1 MVRILVIARKDLQL
15 LLRDPLGL
23 FFILAFP
30 AIMGIIFGAITGS
43 FQTDQAVLEIAV
55 IDEDQSRLSSRFTS
69 ALVET
74 GSIRIWNR
82 DAVLENERQ
91 ASLDRVRRGRLTAVV
106 ILPTG
111 FGETAG
117 IPWASPV
124 PIAVAIDPS
133 RTAERGMLQG
143 LLVEAAGSLVT
154 ARLEDPESRRILFAN
169 GRREMER
176 SEMLPTVTRGLLVR
190 LLDLL
195 EREVELELERAN
207 SSNPTA
213 PSKSTFP
220 VELEFARIEF
230 VPIDRQADRGLGAN
244 WHNKVRSRWD
254 LSFPQGMLWG
264 VLSCSAGFAI
274 SLVREQEQ
282 GTFLRLQVA
291 PLSRFQILA
300 GKAAACFVTVLFV
313 ILAMVLL
320 GYALGMRPTSPLL
333 LALAAFSIACSFVG
347 IMLAMSVTGRTAES
361 VNGAAWGS
369 GVLMAMFG
377 GGMVPLVFMPE
388 FMQTLSLFSPVRWA
402 VEALEGA
409 IWRNYSAVEMLR
421 PCGVLMGI
429 GAIGFC
435 VGILVLKRRT
445 G

>member
-1 MVRILVIARKDLQL
+1 MAHILVIARKDLQL

-55 IDEDQSRLSSRFTS
+55 IDEDQSPLSTRFVT

-82 DAVLENERQ
+82 NTVLENARQ
-91 ASLDRVRRGRLTAVV
+91 ESLDRVRRGRLTAVV

-117 IPWASPV
+117 IPWSSPP
-124 PIAVAIDPS
+124 PIEVAIDPS

-143 LLVEAAGSLVT
+143 LLLEAAGGLVT
-154 ARLEDPESRRILFAN
+154 ARLQDPD
-169 GRREMER
+169 GRRTLFSSGRQEMER
-176 SEMLPTVTRGLLVR
+176 IETLPAVTRALLVQ
-190 LLDLL
+190 LLNLL
-195 EREVELELERAN
+195 ERELDQELERA
-207 SSNPTA
+207 SSGNPA
-213 PSKSTFP
+213 DPSKAIFP
-220 VELEFARIEF
+220 ADLELARIEF
-230 VPIDRQADRGLGAN
+230 VPIDRQSDPGLRAN
-244 WHNKVRSRWD
+244 WRNKVRSRWD

-300 GKAAACFVTVLFV
+300 GKAIACFVTVLFV

-320 GYALGMRPTSPLL
+320 GYLLGMRPGSPFL

-388 FMQTLSLFSPVRWA
+388 FMQVLSLFSPVRWA

-409 IWRNYSAVEMLR
+409 IWRDYSVVEMLR

-429 GAIGFC
+429 GSIGFV
-435 VGILVLKRRT
+435 VGMLVLKRRT

>member
-1 MVRILVIARKDLQL
+1 MAHILVIARKDLQL

-43 FQTDQAVLEIAV
+43 SQTDEAVLEIAV
-55 IDEDQSRLSSRFTS
+55 IDEDQSPLSTRFITT
-69 ALVET
+69 LMET

-82 DAVLENERQ
+82 DAILENARQ

-111 FGETAG
+111 FGKTAG
-117 IPWASPV
+117 IPWSSPA
-124 PIAVAIDPS
+124 PIEVTIDPS

-154 ARLEDPESRRILFAN
+154 ARLEDPD
-169 GRREMER
+169 GRRTLFSSGRQELER
-176 SEMLPTVTRGLLVR
+176 SKTLPAVTRALLVQ
-190 LLDLL
+190 LLNLL
-195 EREVELELERAN
+195 EREVERASTN
-207 SSNPTA
+207 NPTA
-213 PSKSTFP
+213 PSKSTFSAD
-220 VELEFARIEF
+220 LEFARIEF
-230 VPIDRQADRGLGAN
+230 VSIDRQADPGLDAN
-244 WHNKVRSRWD
+244 WRDKVRSRWD

-320 GYALGMRPTSPLL
+320 GYVLGMRPGSPFL

-347 IMLAMSVTGRTAES
+347 IMLAMSVTGRSAES

-377 GGMVPLVFMPE
+377 GGMVPLVFMPA
-388 FMQTLSLFSPVRWA
+388 FMQVLSLFSPVRWA

-409 IWRNYSAVEMLR
+409 IWRNYSVVEMLR

-429 GAIGFC
+429 GAIGFIIG
-435 VGILVLKRRT
+435 VLVLKRRT